1 MNTAIQV
8 LDLLDHFMTAEDL
21 DALDDKTLHRLEGM
35 LYYWHEVAERRVEA
49 CIARAAV
56 SREEE
61 SE

>member
-8 LDLLDHFMTAEDL
+8 LDLLDHFLAAEDL

-35 LYYWHEVAERRVEA
+35 LCYWHEVAEHRVKDR
-49 CIARAAV
+49 IAV